1 MYYLHLLKFFSPST
15 IYIFGRLIHFLKLYM
30 WLSGDVIPGMISD
43 DLLVVSAN
51 KENKNVMGI
60 TKRKSYLAFDGFLS
74 RNKKKGF
81 NLDQYSCSIAVII
94 NGYIINIYDM

>member
-1 MYYLHLLKFFSPST
+1 
-15 IYIFGRLIHFLKLYM
+15 M

-43 DLLVVSAN
+43 DLLVVSAY

-60 TKRKSYLAFDGFLS
+60 TKKELFFVYDDFRS

-81 NLDQYSCSIAVII
+81 NLDQYACSV
-94 NGYIINIYDM
+94 NDNN